1 MTSLTTTGSDLV
13 VEDQFTELFLA
24 HAGRLVRLAALLG
37 DLDPEDAAAEAF
49 CKFYKARH
57 QLRTDDRLAGY
68 LTRILVNEVRDRH
81 RRRSVERRDAH
92 LVAVPDAA
100 GLAPDLGEHDLVVR
114 ALATLPHRQREVLV
128 LRYWGDLPVAE
139 IAGVMGIRIGTVKS
153 QLSRGLDR
161 LQETLAETEEARS

>member
-1 MTSLTTTGSDLV
+1 VTSLTTTGSDLV

-57 QLRTDDRLAGY
+57 RLRTDDRLVGY
-68 LTRILVNEVRDRH
+68 LTRILVNEVRDRQ

-92 LVAVPDAA
+92 LVAVPDAVGPA
-100 GLAPDLGEHDLVVR
+100 SNLGEHDLVVR
-114 ALATLPHRQREVLV
+114 ALATLPQRQREVLV
-128 LRYWGDLPVAE
+128 LRYWLDLP
-139 IAGVMGIRIGTVKS
+139 IAGIAEVMGIRAGTVKS

-161 LQETLAETEEARS
+161 LQETLAETEGARS

>member
-13 VEDQFTELFLA
+13 VQDQFTALFHS

-49 CKFYKARH
+49 CKFYKAR
-57 QLRTDDRLAGY
+57 QRLRTDDRLVGY
-68 LTRILVNEVRDRH
+68 LNRILVNEVRDRH

-92 LVAVPDAA
+92 LLAVPDAT
-100 GLAPDLGEHDLVVR
+100 PSSDLGDHDVVVR
-114 ALATLPHRQREVLV
+114 ALAALPQRQREALV
-128 LRYWGDLPVAE
+128 LRYWLDLPVAD
-139 IAGVMGIRIGTVKS
+139 IAVVMDTRVGTVKS

-161 LQETLAETEEARS
+161 LQAMLAADEEGQS